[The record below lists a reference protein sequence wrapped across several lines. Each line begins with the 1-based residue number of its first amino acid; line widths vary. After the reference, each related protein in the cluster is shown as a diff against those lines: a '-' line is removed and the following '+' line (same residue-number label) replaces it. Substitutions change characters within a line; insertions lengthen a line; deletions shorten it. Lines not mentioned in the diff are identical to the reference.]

1 MTVDPYEGNPH
12 VGLPITDDDATIA
25 AMLEDVSIP
34 TLVLSMVHLTG
45 DPSWIRGEIRPLGLF
60 LNEIQGFMPEEAKA
74 EVRGRALEAIV
85 AFRDGGCVLPPP
97 PSEDLLREMMAWLV
111 CADVPSEY
119 VPMMLED
126 MELDGSDAGTVVTSS
141 SPEARAALPVVVVGA
156 GESGVL
162 AGIRLKQAGIPFTI
176 VEKNAGVG
184 GTWYEN
190 SYPGCRVDVG
200 NHFYCYSFEPS
211 DHWTEYYAKQPEI
224 RAYFEEVANRHDLWN
239 AIRFETE
246 VVRAEWDESA
256 SLWHVHVR
264 SADGSEETLDARAVI
279 TAVGQLNRPQY
290 PDIQG
295 LDRFEGPMFHS
306 ARWDHSVDLTG
317 KRVVMI
323 GAGASGFQIA
333 PTIAPDVES
342 LVVFQRTAQWMFPN
356 PNYHAKVPDGM
367 KWAIRH
373 LPFYGRWFR
382 FLLFWP
388 GCDGALENIKV
399 DPEWPHQDRSINA
412 ANDMAREMFTS
423 WITSQVGD
431 DPELL
436 AKVLPDYP
444 ATGKRTLQDNGSWLG
459 CLKRDNVELVRTA
472 IDHVDETGVVTVD
485 GTRHDADVIVLAT
498 GFRMSDVLLPMEFI
512 GRDGVS
518 LNEFW
523 TDRPAGYLGITVPGF
538 PNFFMTYGPT
548 THLNHGGSL
557 IFHSECQVRYIGGC
571 LDALAASGAR
581 AMEPRA
587 ELYEAYHRKHQ
598 EAISDTVWNHPSI
611 THTHFRNSHGEI
623 HTVSPFRLV
632 DYWAWTHQPDMED
645 FVLS

>member
-1 MTVDPYEGNPH
+1 MTTDPYEGNPH
-12 VGLPITDDDATIA
+12 VGRPIIDDETTIA
-25 AMLEDVSIP
+25 AMLEEVSIP

-45 DPSWIRGEIRPLGLF
+45 DPSWIRGDIRPLGLV
-60 LNEIQGFMPEEAKA
+60 LNEIQGFMPEDAKA
-74 EVRGRALEAIV
+74 EVRSRALEAII
-85 AFRDGGCVLPPP
+85 AFRDGGSVLPPP
-97 PSEDLLREMMAWLV
+97 PGEELLREMMAWLV
-111 CADVPSEY
+111 CAEVPAEY

-126 MELDGSDAGTVVTSS
+126 MELDGSDGGTVVTRS
-141 SPEARAALPVVVVGA
+141 SPEARAMLPVVVIGA

-162 AGIRLKQAGIPFTI
+162 AGIRLAQAGIPFTI

-211 DHWTEYYAKQPEI
+211 DHWTEYYAQQPEI
-224 RAYFEEVANRHDLWN
+224 RAYFEEVANRHDLWRS
-239 AIRFETE
+239 IRFETE
-246 VVRAEWDESA
+246 VVRAEWDDAA
-256 SLWHVHVR
+256 SMWHVRVR
-264 SADGSEETLDARAVI
+264 TADGVEETLDARAVV
-279 TAVGQLNRPQY
+279 TAVGQLNRPRY
-290 PDIQG
+290 PDIPG

-306 ARWDHSVDLTG
+306 ARWDHSVDLAG
-317 KRVVMI
+317 KRVAMI

-333 PTIAPDVES
+333 PTIAPVVES

-356 PNYHAKVPDGM
+356 PNYHAKVPEGM

-373 LPFYGRWFR
+373 LPFFGRWFR

-388 GCDGALENIKV
+388 GCDGALANIKI
-399 DPEWPHQDRSINA
+399 DPDWPHQDRSINA
-412 ANDMAREMFTS
+412 GNEMAREMFTS

-459 CLKRDNVELVRTA
+459 CLKRDDVELVRTA
-472 IDHVDETGVVTVD
+472 IDRIDETGVLTVD
-485 GTRHDADVIVLAT
+485 GTHHDADIIVLAT
-498 GFRMSDVLLPMEFI
+498 GFRMAEVLFPMEI
-512 GRDGVS
+512 VGRDGTS

-523 TDRPAGYLGITVPGF
+523 ADRPAGYLGITVPSF
-538 PNFFMTYGPT
+538 TNFFMTYGPT

-557 IFHSECQVRYIGGC
+557 IFHSECQVRYIVGC
-571 LDALAASGAR
+571 LDALAESGAA
-581 AMEPRA
+581 AMEPRV
-587 ELYEAYHRKHQ
+587 ELYEEYHRKHQ
-598 EAISDTVWNHPSI
+598 DAIADTVWNHPTI
-611 THTHFRNSHGEI
+611 THTHFRNSYGEI

-632 DYWAWTHQPDMED
+632 DYWAWTHDPDLDD